1 MTQVEDPKQSL
12 SVEDV
17 LPRKRKVKAKAID
30 ISTKNAQVSAT
41 TYRKGLEI
49 MQQNPSEEL
58 QDKLRLGKITIDKA
72 YRQLENQKKRQDLL
86 SNGTISNIQFSHSI
100 RLTEGDFIEVSKDI
114 PDNSIGLVFTDP
126 PYQRGWLP
134 FYEPLGK
141 IAFRALKEG
150 GSLVMYAGH
159 YALPQIFEYMKN
171 SG

>member
-72 YRQLENQKKRQDLL
+72 YRQLKNQDRRQNLL
-86 SNGTISNIQFSHSI
+86 SNGVIS
-100 RLTEGDFIEVSKDI
+100 
-114 PDNSIGLVFTDP
+114 
-126 PYQRGWLP
+126 
-134 FYEPLGK
+134 
-141 IAFRALKEG
+141 
-150 GSLVMYAGH
+150 
-159 YALPQIFEYMKN
+159 
-171 SG
+171 